1 MNNNYIVE
9 VYNPLVN
16 KSVGFKYACEYYN
29 IPQERTIAIG
39 DGHNDIELLKEAA
52 IGVAMKNANPELL
65 QYAKYVT
72 DSYDKQGVLKFLKSF
87 FIKKLQFKTHLVKNK
102 FYFAVF
108 LQFNEW

>member
-1 MNNNYIVE
+1 MHVNDHWYI
-9 VYNPLVN
+9 N
-16 KSVGFKYACEYYN
+16 FACEYYN

-72 DSYDKQGVLKFLKSF
+72 DSYDKQGVLKFLKKF
-87 FIKKLQFKTHLVKNK
+87 FH
-102 FYFAVF
+102 
-108 LQFNEW
+108 